1 MIPPGQHQP
10 SSASRSA
17 STQVSGEE
25 QSAKYLS
32 AVLRT
37 HIAMIHSTINF
48 HCLCWHGAGLCL
60 RLTHLKHS
68 KQTFLIRPLD
78 WLPSTLRN
86 IICYQTHL
94 VSGSHPA
101 CILTKLF
108 VDSFYLQ
115 RLLCVCALAATSLLR
130 ISRTIC
136 FPSLYCH
143 EAGAAP
149 GAVMF
154 PRHLVTMI
162 IWMRV

>member
-17 STQVSGEE
+17 LTQVSGEE

-48 HCLCWHGAGLCL
+48 HCLCWHGTGLCL

-78 WLPSTLRN
+78 SSSLRN

-94 VSGSHPA
+94 VSGSRPA
-101 CILTKLF
+101 RTLSKLF

-115 RLLCVCALAATSLLR
+115 RLLCVCSLAATSLLT

-136 FPSLYCH
+136 FPFTWLSRSW
-143 EAGAAP
+143 G
-149 GAVMF
+149 GSWGSDVS
-154 PRHLVTMI
+154 RHLVTII
-162 IWMRV
+162 IWMSV

>member
-32 AVLRT
+32 APRT

-48 HCLCWHGAGLCL
+48 HCLCWHGTGLCL

-108 VDSFYLQ
+108 VDTFYLQ
-115 RLLCVCALAATSLLR
+115 RPLCVCSLAATSLLR

-143 EAGAAP
+143 EAEAAP

-154 PRHLVTMI
+154 PRHLVTLI
-162 IWMRV
+162 IWMSV